1 MSRRQSEGLDWS
13 CELPDSIFSLPFAAD
28 RRCSVTR
35 SALTRRSPASQE
47 AGTPSAANMEN
58 MVMFDSPGKGRGLK
72 ATKEFWAGDVIFSEP
87 SLAAVVFDRYGND
100 VIHGSECFDAE
111 ICAAILQNCLLS
123 SSSYVVFPSLNRL
136 DVVLRIFCSVP
147 GRDTLIID
155 TMRLAGL
162 VWGLFNFGCLPST
175 FL

>member
-1 MSRRQSEGLDWS
+1 
-13 CELPDSIFSLPFAAD
+13 
-28 RRCSVTR
+28 
-35 SALTRRSPASQE
+35 
-47 AGTPSAANMEN
+47 MEN
-58 MVMFDSPGKGRGLK
+58 VAMFDSPGKGRGLK

-100 VIHGSECFDAE
+100 VIRGSECFDAE
-111 ICAAILQNCLLS
+111 ICAAILQNSLLS

-136 DVVLRIFCSVP
+136 EVVLRIFWSVT

-162 VWGLFNFGCLPST
+162 VWGLFEFGCLPST
-175 FL
+175 LLWEHTNHSDQALVIVSQLSLLQVNDLKKKCWEILEIRKSVEYKVK